1 MTVFD
6 YIVKKTIVVNIKGA
20 KEPVVHIM
28 YYSNTCIYDI
38 PISIKVQYFTLKE

>member
-1 MTVFD
+1 MTVSD
-6 YIVKKTIVVNIKGA
+6 YIAKKTIVNIKGA

-28 YYSNTCIYDI
+28 YYSNTCIYDR